1 MDNLRDS
8 LPPGTVIDSYVIM
21 KVVASG
27 GFSLIYLAEDE
38 DTQDEVIIKEF
49 LPKKLARR
57 GTGSM
62 VEVIESKQI
71 DNYNRSRRL
80 FYQEAKAMAS
90 LRHPNIVQVRGFF
103 LANNTGYLVMNHERG
118 KNLASYIKKRSGNLS
133 TRFIMTVFPPILDA
147 LSLVHSQHMLHLDI
161 KPSNIHLRTGGNP
174 LLLDFGA
181 VHELQGNSS
190 RTGRVV
196 TTGFSPVEQYYQS
209 GNVGPWSDVYAI
221 GASMRACLDG
231 KAPPSAVERHSKEKL
246 KPAVKVYRRRYPA
259 YLLEA
264 VDWAMEIDYEKRP
277 QNAGE
282 LLAALQPKHD
292 SSWQQDESDSDS
304 LIPTLKEQ
312 IASS

>member
-1 MDNLRDS
+1 MDKQRDS
-8 LPPGTVIDSYVIM
+8 LPPGTEIDCYLIM
-21 KVVASG
+21 KLVASG

-49 LPKKLARR
+49 LPKKLAMR
-57 GTGSM
+57 GSNNS
-62 VEVIESKQI
+62 VEVIEPKQL
-71 DNYNRSRRL
+71 DNFHRSLRL
-80 FYQEAKAMAS
+80 FYQEVKVLAS

-103 LANNTGYLVMNHERG
+103 LEHNTGYLVMDHERG
-118 KNLASYIKKRSGNLS
+118 KNLASYIKKRSGGLS

-147 LSLVHSQHMLHLDI
+147 LSLIHSRNLLHLDI

-181 VHELQGNSS
+181 VHEVQEKKNRS
-190 RTGRVV
+190 GRVV

-231 KAPPSAVERHSKEKL
+231 KAPPSAIERHAKDKM
-246 KPAVKVYRRRYPA
+246 KPASRVYHRRYPGF
-259 YLLEA
+259 LLDA
-264 VDWAMEIDYEKRP
+264 IDWAMEIELEKRP

-282 LLAALQPKHD
+282 MLGALKQQPQEPLKNLTP
-292 SSWQQDESDSDS
+292 DE
-304 LIPTLKEQ
+304 LR
-312 IASS
+312 ASS

>member
-1 MDNLRDS
+1 MDKLRDS
-8 LPPGTVIDSYVIM
+8 MPEGTEIDCYVIM

-57 GTGSM
+57 SSNGK
-62 VEVIESKQI
+62 VVPLEDKQI
-71 DNYNRSRRL
+71 DNFNRSLRL
-80 FYQEAKAMAS
+80 FYQEAKVLAS

-103 LANNTGYLVMNHERG
+103 LANNTGYLVMDHERG
-118 KNLASYIKKRSGNLS
+118 KNLASYIKKRSGSLS

-147 LSLVHSQHMLHLDI
+147 LSQIHSRNLLHLDI

-181 VHELQGNSS
+181 VHEVRNEGT

-231 KAPPSAVERHSKEKL
+231 KAPPSAIERHAKEKL
-246 KPAVKVYRRRYPA
+246 KPAARIYRRRYPA
-259 YLLEA
+259 AMLEA
-264 VDWAMEIDYEKRP
+264 IDWAMEIDYEKRP
-277 QNAGE
+277 QNASE
-282 LLAALQPKHD
+282 LLNALQNNKSAID
-292 SSWQQDESDSDS
+292 TESAISELFDEKRA
-304 LIPTLKEQ
+304 I
-312 IASS
+312 

>member
-1 MDNLRDS
+1 MDKLRDS
-8 LPPGTVIDSYVIM
+8 LPEGTEIDCYVIM

-38 DTQDEVIIKEF
+38 DTQDEVVIKEF
-49 LPKKLARR
+49 LPKKL
-57 GTGSM
+57 SM
-62 VEVIESKQI
+62 RDSNGKVVPRDAKQT
-71 DNYNRSRRL
+71 DNFNRSLRL
-80 FYQEAKAMAS
+80 FYQEAKVLAS

-103 LANNTGYLVMNHERG
+103 LANNTGYLVMDHERG
-118 KNLASYIKKRSGNLS
+118 KNLASYIKKRSGSLS

-147 LSLVHSQHMLHLDI
+147 LSLIHSRNLLHLDI

-181 VHELQGNSS
+181 VHEVRNEGT

-231 KAPPSAVERHSKEKL
+231 KAPPSAIERHAKEKL
-246 KPAVKVYRRRYPA
+246 KPAARVYRRRYPT

-264 VDWAMEIDYEKRP
+264 IDWAMEIDYQKRP
-277 QNAGE
+277 QNASE
-282 LLAALQPKHD
+282 LLQALSNNQSEID
-292 SSWQQDESDSDS
+292 TESAVSELFDEQRAIS
-304 LIPTLKEQ
+304 
-312 IASS
+312 

>member
-1 MDNLRDS
+1 MDKLRDS
-8 LPPGTVIDSYVIM
+8 MPEGTEIDCYVIM

-49 LPKKLARR
+49 LPKKLAKR
-57 GTGSM
+57 GTNGK
-62 VEVIESKQI
+62 VIPLDAKQT
-71 DNYNRSRRL
+71 DNFNRSLRL
-80 FYQEAKAMAS
+80 FYQEAKVLAS

-103 LANNTGYLVMNHERG
+103 LANNTGYLVMDHERG
-118 KNLASYIKKRSGNLS
+118 KNLASYIKKRSGSLS
-133 TRFIMTVFPPILDA
+133 TRFLMTVFPPILDA
-147 LSLVHSQHMLHLDI
+147 LSLIHSRNLLHLDI

-181 VHELQGNSS
+181 VHEVRNEGT

-231 KAPPSAVERHSKEKL
+231 KAPPSAIERHAKEKI
-246 KPAVKVYRRRYPA
+246 KPAARAYRRRYPA
-259 YLLEA
+259 AMLEA
-264 VDWAMEIDYEKRP
+264 IDWAMEIDHEKRP
-277 QNAGE
+277 QNASE
-282 LLAALQPKHD
+282 LLEALNSHKGEID
-292 SSWQQDESDSDS
+292 TESAISELFDEQRAIS
-304 LIPTLKEQ
+304 
-312 IASS
+312 

>member
-1 MDNLRDS
+1 MDTQRDS
-8 LPPGTVIDSYVIM
+8 LLPGTEIDCYLIM
-21 KVVASG
+21 RLVASG

-57 GTGSM
+57 GENNN
-62 VEVIESKQI
+62 VQVIEQKQI
-71 DNYNRSRRL
+71 DNYHRSLRL
-80 FYQEAKAMAS
+80 FYQEIKVLAS

-103 LANNTGYLVMNHERG
+103 LEHNTGYLVMDHERG
-118 KNLASYIKKRSGNLS
+118 KNLASYIKKRSGGLS

-147 LSLVHSQHMLHLDI
+147 LSLIHSRNLLHLDI

-181 VHELQGNSS
+181 VHELQDKKN
-190 RTGRVV
+190 RNGRVV

-231 KAPPSAVERHSKEKL
+231 KAPPSAIERHANDKL
-246 KPAVKVYRRRYPA
+246 KPASRLYRRRYPSF
-259 YLLEA
+259 LLDA
-264 VDWAMEIDYEKRP
+264 IDWAMEIEYEKRP
-277 QNAGE
+277 QNAGD
-282 LLAALQPKHD
+282 LLAALEQYTQEAPK
-292 SSWQQDESDSDS
+292 DELPDELRATS
-304 LIPTLKEQ
+304 
-312 IASS
+312 

>member
-1 MDNLRDS
+1 MDKLRDS
-8 LPPGTVIDSYVIM
+8 MPEGTEIDCYVIM

-57 GTGSM
+57 ASNGKVM
-62 VEVIESKQI
+62 PLEDKQV
-71 DNYNRSRRL
+71 DNFNRSLRL
-80 FYQEAKAMAS
+80 FYQEAKVLAS

-103 LANNTGYLVMNHERG
+103 LANNTGYLVMDHERG
-118 KNLASYIKKRSGNLS
+118 KNLVSYIKKRSGSLS

-147 LSLVHSQHMLHLDI
+147 LSLIHSRNLLHLDI

-181 VHELQGNSS
+181 VHEVRNEGT

-231 KAPPSAVERHSKEKL
+231 KAPPSAIERHAKEKL
-246 KPAVKVYRRRYPA
+246 KPAARIYRRRYPA
-259 YLLEA
+259 AMLEA
-264 VDWAMEIDYEKRP
+264 IDWAMEIGYEKRP
-277 QNAGE
+277 QNARE
-282 LLAALQPKHD
+282 LLDALQSNNPIESE
-292 SSWQQDESDSDS
+292 SSLSELFDEKRAIS
-304 LIPTLKEQ
+304 
-312 IASS
+312 

>member
-1 MDNLRDS
+1 MIDKLRDS
-8 LPPGTVIDSYVIM
+8 LPEGTIIDCYQVM

-49 LPKKLARR
+49 LPKKLAKR
-57 GTGSM
+57 G
-62 VEVIESKQI
+62 ENNRVIPNEAKNQ
-71 DNYNRSRRL
+71 DNFNRSLRL
-80 FYQEAKAMAS
+80 FYQEAKVLAS

-103 LANNTGYLVMNHERG
+103 LENNTGYLVMDHERG
-118 KNLASYIKKRSGNLS
+118 KNLASYIKKRAGSLS

-147 LSLVHSQHMLHLDI
+147 LNLIHAKNLLHLDI
-161 KPSNIHLRTGGNP
+161 KPSNIHLRTGGSP

-181 VHELQGNSS
+181 VHELQNETN
-190 RTGRVV
+190 RAGRVV

-209 GNVGPWSDVYAI
+209 GKVGPWSDVYAI

-231 KAPPSAVERHSKEKL
+231 KAPPSAIERHAKEKL
-246 KPAVKVYRRRYPA
+246 KPAAKAYRRRYPA

-264 VDWAMEIDYEKRP
+264 IDWAMELEFEKRP

-282 LLAALQPKHD
+282 MLDALSGGIADVD
-292 SSWQQDESDSDS
+292 SES
-304 LIPTLKEQ
+304 E
-312 IASS
+312 ASEFLSPRRAS

>member
-1 MDNLRDS
+1 MDKLRDS
-8 LPPGTVIDSYVIM
+8 LPEGTEIDCYVIM
-21 KVVASG
+21 KLVASG

-49 LPKKLARR
+49 LPKKLATR
-57 GTGSM
+57 G
-62 VEVIESKQI
+62 VNNKVIPLDKKQA
-71 DNYNRSRRL
+71 DNFNRSLRL
-80 FYQEAKAMAS
+80 FYQEAKVLAS

-103 LANNTGYLVMNHERG
+103 LANNTGYLVMDHERG
-118 KNLASYIKKRSGNLS
+118 KNLASYIKKRSGSLS
-133 TRFIMTVFPPILDA
+133 TRFLMTVFPPILDA
-147 LSLVHSQHMLHLDI
+147 LNLIHSRHLLHLDI

-181 VHELQGNSS
+181 VHEVRNEGS

-231 KAPPSAVERHSKEKL
+231 KAPPSAIERHAKEKL
-246 KPAVKVYRRRYPA
+246 KPAARIYRRRYPA
-259 YLLEA
+259 SMLEA
-264 VDWAMEIDYEKRP
+264 IDWAMEIEYEKRP

-282 LLAALQPKHD
+282 LLEALQVDKLD
-292 SSWQQDESDSDS
+292 SESIISDLVGEKRAIS
-304 LIPTLKEQ
+304 
-312 IASS
+312 

>member
-1 MDNLRDS
+1 
-8 LPPGTVIDSYVIM
+8 

-57 GTGSM
+57 ASNGKVM
-62 VEVIESKQI
+62 PLEDKQV
-71 DNYNRSRRL
+71 DNFNRSLRL
-80 FYQEAKAMAS
+80 FYQEAKVLAS

-103 LANNTGYLVMNHERG
+103 LANNTGYLVMDHERG
-118 KNLASYIKKRSGNLS
+118 KNLASYIKKRSGSLS

-147 LSLVHSQHMLHLDI
+147 LSLIHSRNLLHLDI

-181 VHELQGNSS
+181 VHEVRNEGT

-231 KAPPSAVERHSKEKL
+231 KAPPSAIERHAKEKL
-246 KPAVKVYRRRYPA
+246 KPAARIYRRRYPA
-259 YLLEA
+259 AMLEA
-264 VDWAMEIDYEKRP
+264 IDWAMEIGYEKRP
-277 QNAGE
+277 QNARE
-282 LLAALQPKHD
+282 LLDALQSNNPIESE
-292 SSWQQDESDSDS
+292 SSLSELFDEKRAIS
-304 LIPTLKEQ
+304 
-312 IASS
+312 

>member
-1 MDNLRDS
+1 
-8 LPPGTVIDSYVIM
+8 

-57 GTGSM
+57 ASNGKVM
-62 VEVIESKQI
+62 PLEDKQV
-71 DNYNRSRRL
+71 DNFNRSLRL
-80 FYQEAKAMAS
+80 FYQEAKVLAS

-103 LANNTGYLVMNHERG
+103 LANNTGYLVMDHERG
-118 KNLASYIKKRSGNLS
+118 KNLASYIKKRSGSLS

-147 LSLVHSQHMLHLDI
+147 LSQIHSRNLLHLDI

-181 VHELQGNSS
+181 VHEVRNEGT

-231 KAPPSAVERHSKEKL
+231 KAPPSAIERHAKEKL
-246 KPAVKVYRRRYPA
+246 KPAARIYRRRYPA
-259 YLLEA
+259 AMLEA
-264 VDWAMEIDYEKRP
+264 IDWAMEVGYEKRP
-277 QNAGE
+277 QNARE
-282 LLAALQPKHD
+282 LLDALQSNNPI
-292 SSWQQDESDSDS
+292 ESDSSISELFDEKRAIS
-304 LIPTLKEQ
+304 
-312 IASS
+312 

>member
-1 MDNLRDS
+1 MDKLRDS
-8 LPPGTVIDSYVIM
+8 MPEGTEIDCYVIM

-57 GTGSM
+57 ASNGK
-62 VEVIESKQI
+62 VVPLEDKQV
-71 DNYNRSRRL
+71 DNFNRSLRL
-80 FYQEAKAMAS
+80 FYQEAKVLAS

-103 LANNTGYLVMNHERG
+103 LANNTGYLVMDHERG
-118 KNLASYIKKRSGNLS
+118 KNLASYIKKRSGSLS

-147 LSLVHSQHMLHLDI
+147 LSLIHSRNLLHLDI

-181 VHELQGNSS
+181 VHEVRNEGT

-231 KAPPSAVERHSKEKL
+231 KAPPSAIERHAKEKL
-246 KPAVKVYRRRYPA
+246 KPAARIYRRRYPA
-259 YLLEA
+259 AMLEA
-264 VDWAMEIDYEKRP
+264 IDWAMEVGYEKRP
-277 QNAGE
+277 QNARE
-282 LLAALQPKHD
+282 LLDALQSNNPIESE
-292 SSWQQDESDSDS
+292 SSLSELFDEKRAIS
-304 LIPTLKEQ
+304 
-312 IASS
+312 

>member
-1 MDNLRDS
+1 MDKLRDS
-8 LPPGTVIDSYVIM
+8 MPEGTEIDCYVIM

-57 GTGSM
+57 ASNGKVM
-62 VEVIESKQI
+62 PLEDKQV
-71 DNYNRSRRL
+71 DNFNRSLRL
-80 FYQEAKAMAS
+80 FYQEAKVLAS

-103 LANNTGYLVMNHERG
+103 LANNTGYLVMDHERG
-118 KNLASYIKKRSGNLS
+118 KNLASYIKKRSGSLS

-147 LSLVHSQHMLHLDI
+147 LSLIHSRNLLHLDI

-181 VHELQGNSS
+181 VHEVRNEGT

-231 KAPPSAVERHSKEKL
+231 KAPPSAIERHAKEKL
-246 KPAVKVYRRRYPA
+246 KPAARIYRRRYPA
-259 YLLEA
+259 AMLEA
-264 VDWAMEIDYEKRP
+264 IDWAMEIGYEKRP
-277 QNAGE
+277 QNARE
-282 LLAALQPKHD
+282 LLDALQSNNPIESE
-292 SSWQQDESDSDS
+292 SSLSELFDEKRAIS
-304 LIPTLKEQ
+304 
-312 IASS
+312 

>member
-1 MDNLRDS
+1 MDKLRDS
-8 LPPGTVIDSYVIM
+8 MPEGTEIDCYVIM

-57 GTGSM
+57 NSNGR
-62 VEVIESKQI
+62 VIPLEDKQI
-71 DNYNRSRRL
+71 DNFNRSLRL
-80 FYQEAKAMAS
+80 FYQEAKVLAS

-103 LANNTGYLVMNHERG
+103 LANNTGYLVMDHERG
-118 KNLASYIKKRSGNLS
+118 KNLASYIKKRSGSLS

-147 LSLVHSQHMLHLDI
+147 LSLIHSRNLLHLDI

-181 VHELQGNSS
+181 VHEVRNEGT

-231 KAPPSAVERHSKEKL
+231 KAPPSAIERHAKEKL
-246 KPAVKVYRRRYPA
+246 KPAARTYRRRYPA
-259 YLLEA
+259 AMLEA
-264 VDWAMEIDYEKRP
+264 IDWAMEIDYEKRP
-277 QNAGE
+277 QNASE
-282 LLAALQPKHD
+282 LLNALQNNKNEID
-292 SSWQQDESDSDS
+292 TESVISELFDEKRA
-304 LIPTLKEQ
+304 I
-312 IASS
+312 

>member
-1 MDNLRDS
+1 MDKLRDS
-8 LPPGTVIDSYVIM
+8 LPEGTEIDCYVIM

-38 DTQDEVIIKEF
+38 DTQDEVVIKEF
-49 LPKKLARR
+49 LPKKLAMRDKNGKVVPR
-57 GTGSM
+57 DA
-62 VEVIESKQI
+62 KQT
-71 DNYNRSRRL
+71 DNFNRSLRL
-80 FYQEAKAMAS
+80 FYQEAKVLAS

-103 LANNTGYLVMNHERG
+103 LANNTGYLVMDHERG
-118 KNLASYIKKRSGNLS
+118 KNLASYIKKRSGSLS

-147 LSLVHSQHMLHLDI
+147 LSLIHSRHLLHLDI

-181 VHELQGNSS
+181 VHEVRNEGT

-231 KAPPSAVERHSKEKL
+231 KAPPSAIERHAKEKL
-246 KPAVKVYRRRYPA
+246 KPAARMYRRRYPA

-264 VDWAMEIDYEKRP
+264 IDWAMEIDYQKRP
-277 QNAGE
+277 QNAAE
-282 LLAALQPKHD
+282 MLQAL
-292 SSWQQDESDSDS
+292 SDSESEIDTES
-304 LIPTLKEQ
+304 AISELFDEKRAI
-312 IASS
+312 S